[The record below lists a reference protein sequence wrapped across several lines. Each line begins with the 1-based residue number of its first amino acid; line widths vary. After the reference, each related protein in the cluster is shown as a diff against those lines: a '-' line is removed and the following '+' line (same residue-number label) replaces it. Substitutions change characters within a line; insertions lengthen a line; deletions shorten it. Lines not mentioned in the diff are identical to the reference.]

1 VPFGSIVIMLP
12 ICSYLLYVQGQFMLA
27 PDDTD
32 LDFSWTYVVL
42 RNAVMQLP
50 ILIGCWWWNDR
61 AAKSA
66 VPG

>member
-1 VPFGSIVIMLP
+1 MPFGSFVIMLP

>member
-1 VPFGSIVIMLP
+1 VPFGSFVIMLP